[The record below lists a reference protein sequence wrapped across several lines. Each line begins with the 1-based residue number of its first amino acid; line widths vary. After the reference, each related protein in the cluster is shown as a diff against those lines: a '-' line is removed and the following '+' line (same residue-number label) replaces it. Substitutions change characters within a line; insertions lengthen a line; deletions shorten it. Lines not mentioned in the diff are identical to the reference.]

1 MNTRRAKTVHLLLA
15 VLLIL
20 AWAAPAC
27 AGGERCTMPCCQAKA
42 KPAPAHATMPCCAQP
57 AQAGCGMDSG
67 CTFANS
73 QALQSALPDVRPSG
87 VAMALAPFPSASV
100 LPANL
105 PAVPPARSGPPFDTP
120 LYLLTLSLL
129 I

>member
-1 MNTRRAKTVHLLLA
+1 
-15 VLLIL
+15 
-20 AWAAPAC
+20 
-27 AGGERCTMPCCQAKA
+27 MPCCQAKA
-42 KPAPAHATMPCCAQP
+42 KPASAHAAMPCCAQP

-67 CTFANS
+67 CTFTSS
-73 QALQSALPDVRPSG
+73 QALQEVLPDVRPSG
-87 VAMALAPFPSASV
+87 VAMALAPVPSASV

-120 LYLLTLSLL
+120 LYLRTLSLL